1 MKLKFTDVI
10 LQTATKILVYIIMT
24 FSIYILFAGHHNP
37 GGGFI
42 GGLITASALVLL
54 YIAFDYRT
62 VREIIPVD
70 FKLLSATGVI
80 ISILTG
86 VASFLFD
93 APFLSQTF
101 TYIDLP
107 LFGKTEVAS
116 ALIFDLGVYFAVVGT
131 TMTIITSISEDDK

>member
-1 MKLKFTDVI
+1 MKLKFTDVF

-54 YIAFDYRT
+54 YIAFDFRT
-62 VREIIPVD
+62 VRDILPVD
-70 FKLLSATGVI
+70 FKLLAATGVI
-80 ISILTG
+80 VSVLTG
-86 VASFLFD
+86 TASFLFD
-93 APFLSQTF
+93 VPFLSQTF
-101 TYIDLP
+101 RYVDLP
-107 LFGKTEVAS
+107 LLGKTELAS
-116 ALIFDLGVYFAVVGT
+116 AFIFDLGVYMVVVGT